1 MPLVSEE
8 DPPSVPEHNPLV
20 DVRDDV
26 LGRIDKIT
34 RDVEVS

>member
-8 DPPSVPEHNPLV
+8 DPSSVPEHNTLV
-20 DVRDDV
+20 DARDDV
-26 LGRIDKIT
+26 LGWIDKIT